1 MSLPAATAEQARF
14 ARSIAFA
21 ALIAAIV
28 NFIAFYPGL
37 LHHDAWAYFRAV
49 RANDWTNWQ
58 PPLLGFLWM
67 PLQKIYYGP
76 QPMLVLFVAGYWA
89 GFALLAIA
97 FAERDR
103 RLAFWT
109 FVAAFFP
116 LAINFNGQ
124 LVKDI
129 SMAVSLLL
137 AVALAAGIE
146 FGWIRRKR
154 LAIPAI
160 WVFFVSGAFMRANS
174 LFGLPPLFEL
184 AAGASSWRWVSL
196 PVVRRAVIAC
206 LIALAVAPGHLI
218 ADRYIFRVI
227 DIQPMSQLQVFD
239 LGGITFNSGAD
250 AFKGFFG
257 PNFVQRNSGCY
268 TPKHWD
274 VYGWDADGKGG
285 CPEVYENLKPRF
297 GRDLSRLWLE
307 GIAAHPIAYLQ
318 HRFAHANRFLQFL
331 CTNCKETVFTG
342 AQSTNQKEFTF
353 EPTVLYRA
361 IDFASQA
368 INDTPFGRP
377 YVFLLICLA
386 WTLAAFGIKDTIIRR
401 FTMLIALSGAMY
413 TLGFFAVGI
422 AQDYRYIFWTI
433 ICAAITTPAIVMHVL
448 ARSDAPMTLRLIP
461 PLLVVG
467 LIAIREAVVRFLL

>member
-1 MSLPAATAEQARF
+1 MSLPASTAEQTRF
-14 ARSIAFA
+14 ARGIALA

-28 NFIAFYPGL
+28 NFIAFYPGI

-58 PPLLGFLWM
+58 PPLLGFLWI

-76 QPMLVLFVAGYWA
+76 QPMLVLFVAGYWT

-97 FAERDR
+97 IAERDR

-129 SMAVSLLL
+129 SMAVCLLI

-160 WVFFVSGAFMRANS
+160 WLFFVSGAFMRANS

-196 PVVRRAVIAC
+196 PVVRRAIIAC
-206 LIALAVAPGHLI
+206 LIAIAVVPGHLL
-218 ADRYIFRVI
+218 ADRYIYRVK
-227 DIQPMSQLQVFD
+227 DIQPISPLQVFD
-239 LGGITFNSGAD
+239 LAGITFNSGTD
-250 AFKGFFG
+250 AFQGFFG
-257 PNFVQRNSGCY
+257 PNFVQRNKGCY

-274 VYGWDADGKGG
+274 IYGWELNGVG

-297 GRDLSRLWLE
+297 GSDLGKLWLQ
-307 GIAAHPIAYLQ
+307 GIAGHPFAYVQ
-318 HRFAHANRFLQFL
+318 HRFAHFNRFLQFI
-331 CTNCKETVFTG
+331 CTNCKEMVFTG
-342 AQSTNQKEFTF
+342 AQSTNQEEFTF
-353 EPTVLYRA
+353 EPTLLYYG
-361 IDFASQA
+361 IDAAAQWL
-368 INDTPFGRP
+368 NDSPLGRP
-377 YVFLLICLA
+377 YVYLLICLA
-386 WTLAAFGIKDTIIRR
+386 WTLAAFGIRDSIVRR
-401 FTMLIALSGAMY
+401 VTLLFALSGAMY
-413 TLGFFAVGI
+413 VLGFLAVGI
-422 AQDYRYIFWTI
+422 AQDYRYIFWTML
-433 ICAAITTPAIVMHVL
+433 CAAATTPAIVLHVL
-448 ARSDAPMTLRLIP
+448 LRRDVSTALRLIP

-467 LIAIREAVVRFLL
+467 VIALREAVVRFLL

>member
-1 MSLPAATAEQARF
+1 MSLISSSAEQTRF
-14 ARSIAFA
+14 ARGITIA
-21 ALIAAIV
+21 ALVAAIV

-58 PPLLGFLWM
+58 PPLLGFLWI

-76 QPMLVLFVAGYWA
+76 QPMLVLFVAAYWA

-124 LVKDI
+124 LVKDV
-129 SMAVSLLL
+129 SMAVCLLL
-137 AVALAAGIE
+137 AVAFAAGVE

-160 WVFFVSGAFMRANS
+160 WLFFVSGSFMRANS

-196 PVVRRAVIAC
+196 PVVRRAIIAC
-206 LIALAVAPGHLI
+206 LIAIAVAPGHLL
-218 ADRYIFRVI
+218 ADRYIFRVK
-227 DIQPMSQLQVFD
+227 DIQPMSQLQIFD
-239 LGGITFNSGAD
+239 LAGITFNSGSD
-250 AFKGFFG
+250 AFQGFFG
-257 PNFVQRNSGCY
+257 PNFVQRNRGCY

-274 VYGWDADGKGG
+274 IYGWELNGIG

-297 GRDLSRLWLE
+297 GIELGKLWIE
-307 GIAAHPIAYLQ
+307 GITAHPIAYVQ
-318 HRFAHANRFLQFL
+318 HRVAHFNRYLQFV
-331 CTNCKETVFTG
+331 CTNCKEMVFTG

-353 EPTVLYRA
+353 EPTFIYYA
-361 IDFASQA
+361 IEAAAEA
-368 INDTPFGRP
+368 INNSPLGRP

-386 WTLAAFGIKDTIIRR
+386 WSLAAFGIKDTIIRR
-401 FTMLIALSGAMY
+401 FTLLIALSGAMY
-413 TLGFFAVGI
+413 TLGFLAVGI

-433 ICAAITTPAIVMHVL
+433 LCAAITTPAIVTHVL
-448 ARSDAPMTLRLIP
+448 ARGDAPIALRLIP
-461 PLLVVG
+461 PLLIIG
-467 LIAIREAVVRFLL
+467 LIALREVMVRFLF

>member
-1 MSLPAATAEQARF
+1 MSLPLSTAERTRF
-14 ARSIAFA
+14 ARGIALA

-58 PPLLGFLWM
+58 PPLLGFLWI

-76 QPMLVLFVAGYWA
+76 QPMLVLFVAAYWA

-97 FAERDR
+97 IAERDR

-129 SMAVSLLL
+129 SMAVCLLL
-137 AVALAAGIE
+137 AVALAAGVE

-160 WVFFVSGAFMRANS
+160 WLFFVSGAFMRANS

-196 PVVRRAVIAC
+196 PLLRRAVIAC
-206 LIALAVAPGHLI
+206 LIALAVAPSHLI
-218 ADRYIFRVI
+218 ADRYIFRVV
-227 DIQPMSQLQVFD
+227 DIHPISQLQVFD
-239 LGGITFNSGAD
+239 LGGITFNSGSD

-257 PNFVQRNSGCY
+257 PDFVRRNATCY
-268 TPKHWD
+268 TPRYWD
-274 VYGWDADGKGG
+274 VYGWGG

-297 GRDLSRLWLE
+297 GADLGKLWIE
-307 GIAAHPIAYLQ
+307 GIAAHPIAYVT
-318 HRFAHANRFLQFL
+318 HRIAHANRFFQFF
-331 CTNCKETVFTG
+331 CTNCKEIVFTG

-353 EPTVLYRA
+353 KPTFLYKA
-361 IDFASQA
+361 IEAAAEA
-368 INDTPFGRP
+368 INNSPLGRP

-386 WTLAAFGIKDTIIRR
+386 WSLAAFGIKDTIIRR
-401 FTMLIALSGAMY
+401 FTLLIALSGAMY
-413 TLGFFAVGI
+413 ALGFVAVGI
-422 AQDYRYIFWTI
+422 AHEYRYIFWTML
-433 ICAAITTPAIVMHVL
+433 CAAITTPAIVLHVL
-448 ARSDAPMTLRLIP
+448 ARSDAPMALRLIP

-467 LIAIREAVVRFLL
+467 LIAIREVVVRFLL

>member
-1 MSLPAATAEQARF
+1 MSLPASSAEQTRF
-14 ARSIAFA
+14 ARGIALA
-21 ALIAAIV
+21 ALAAAIV

-58 PPLLGFLWM
+58 PPLLGFMWI

-97 FAERDR
+97 YAKRDR

-109 FVAAFFP
+109 FIAAFFP

-129 SMAVSLLL
+129 SMAVCLLL
-137 AVALAAGIE
+137 VVALAAGIE

-160 WVFFVSGAFMRANS
+160 WLFFVSGAFMRANS
-174 LFGLPPLFEL
+174 LFGLPPVFEL

-196 PVVRRAVIAC
+196 PLVRRAVIAC
-206 LIALAVAPGHLI
+206 LIALAVAPGHII
-218 ADRYIFRVI
+218 ADRYLFRVV
-227 DIQPMSQLQVFD
+227 DIHPISQLQVFD
-239 LGGITFNSGAD
+239 LGGITFNSGDD

-257 PNFVQRNSGCY
+257 PNFVQRNATCY
-268 TPKHWD
+268 TPRHWD
-274 VYGWDADGKGG
+274 VYGWGG

-297 GRDLSRLWLE
+297 GEDLWKLWVE
-307 GIAAHPIAYLQ
+307 GIAAHPIAYVH
-318 HRFAHANRFLQFL
+318 HRLAHANRFFQFF
-331 CTNCKETVFTG
+331 CTSCKEIVFTG

-353 EPTVLYRA
+353 EPTFLYKA
-361 IDFASQA
+361 IEAAAEA
-368 INDTPFGRP
+368 INNSPFGRP

-386 WTLAAFGIKDTIIRR
+386 WSLAAFGIKDTIIQR
-401 FTMLIALSGAMY
+401 FTLLIALSGAMY
-413 TLGFFAVGI
+413 ALGFVAIGI
-422 AQDYRYIFWTI
+422 AHEYRYIFWTML
-433 ICAAITTPAIVMHVL
+433 CAAITTPAIVMHVL
-448 ARSDAPMTLRLIP
+448 ARGDAPTALRIIP
-461 PLLVVG
+461 PLLIVG
-467 LIAIREAVVRFLL
+467 IIAIREAVVRLLL